1 MKNIQSQ
8 YRDLLEGRMSK
19 ANFMRN
25 LRMQFPQHIS
35 PVNSFDD
42 SIKILK
48 GKRILSEVSEIGPA
62 GQQMAGNPD
71 KEAEYKK
78 QLIKRKTSDDDDE
91 FEDAINKYKAEKE
104 AGHYK
109 NYDTPGNLSEIS
121 KHDINWDWTGAEYDE
136 DYDDEGERF
145 IVGTVGG
152 YDKEGNYYKADLS
165 ARVGRGHSS
174 WYDDE
179 FDFDVDLDI
188 EHITN
193 VVKVQ
198 DAEGNNLN
206 EPIDI
211 SEEGPTAPQGKVKVT
226 WDWHSTEYDPGGEG
240 GRVGGS
246 VYGTDAEGNT
256 YQGDFSVRADRFREP
271 DPQSQHI
278 HTVVKVKDSQGNDVD
293 QYIENERIHFLNEA
307 KKPEG
312 VYGHNPNA
320 ENQKIRGIDYVNY
333 YQAQKGIQYEL
344 SKMQEIT
351 DENYVKA
358 RRKAV
363 ETILKNP
370 DAYKDLEIANFKHIK
385 KLDKDL
391 EMKEVKK
398 DNHVDK
404 ANGLKVVKKDAPASA
419 NASKK
424 ESAKK
429 HKVAQMTQVPKKA
442 KGVEVMEVPGKEKVQ
457 ALKEHILEDLMGFN
471 EAFED
476 INKGSRVRK
485 KSVTDYDAASVGNV
499 EDFDGHIATV
509 KWDNGETEHVQ
520 KNILTKKSIPQHPE
534 AREKFGN
541 IPDSPFMK
549 KEDEAVEKHD
559 KIGELKEKLVKA
571 LKKLKKEGAIAK
583 TADTDINVAA
593 GLNPAQV
600 ANTARGMEKQL
611 GQQIKVVDTKTGV
624 TRNV

>member
-1 MKNIQSQ
+1 MKNIQAQ
-8 YRDLLEGRMSK
+8 YKDLLEGRMSK

-71 KEAEYKK
+71 KEAEYRK

-91 FEDAINKYKAEKE
+91 FEDAINQYKAEKE

-109 NYDTPGNLSEIS
+109 NYDTPGNLGEEDDFNLSDNPLAPKGKI
-121 KHDINWDWTGAEYDE
+121 DIQWDWNKMEFDP
-136 DYDDEGERF
+136 
-145 IVGTVGG
+145 
-152 YDKEGNYYKADLS
+152 EGNED
-165 ARVGRGHSS
+165 GH
-174 WYDDE
+174 
-179 FDFDVDLDI
+179 
-188 EHITN
+188 
-193 VVKVQ
+193 
-198 DAEGNNLN
+198 A
-206 EPIDI
+206 
-211 SEEGPTAPQGKVKVT
+211 
-226 WDWHSTEYDPGGEG
+226 
-240 GRVGGS
+240 GGS
-246 VYGTDAEGNT
+246 VYGTDDKGNT
-256 YQGDFSVRADRFREP
+256 YQGDFSIRVGRYDETEP
-271 DPQSQHI
+271 ESEHI
-278 HTVVKVKDSQGNDVD
+278 HTVVRVKDSQGNDVD
-293 QYIENERIHFLNEA
+293 QYIENEKINFLNEA

-333 YQAQKGIQYEL
+333 YQAQKGIHYEL
-344 SKMQEIT
+344 SKMGEIT
-351 DENYVKA
+351 DENYKKA

-370 DAYKDLEIANFKHIK
+370 DAYKDLQIANFKHIK

-404 ANGLKVVKKDAPASA
+404 ANGMKVVKKDAPASA

-499 EDFDGHIATV
+499 EDFDGHIAIV

-520 KNILTKKSIPQHPE
+520 KNVLTKKSIPQHPE

-541 IPDSPFMK
+541 IPDSPYMT
-549 KEDEAVEKHD
+549 KEDESTEKHD
-559 KIGELKEKLVKA
+559 RISELKEKLVKA
-571 LKKLKKEGAIAK
+571 LKKLKKEGAVAK
-583 TADTDINVAA
+583 TADTDINVAL
-593 GLNPAQV
+593 GQNPAQV
-600 ANTARGMEKQL
+600 ANTARQMEKQL
-611 GQQIKVVDTKTGV
+611 GQQIKVTDTKTGV